1 MKEEKVIL
9 IVDDEQPMRRLL
21 SLYLRQSGYATHE
34 VSSGEEA
41 LAAVRSNRYGLILL
55 DIMMPG
61 MSGWEV
67 CESVRE
73 ISNVPV
79 IMLTARD
86 ETRDKVKGLG
96 LGADDYI
103 TKPFEKEELL
113 ARVQALLRRSERYHP
128 EDGNYRNKNLLIH
141 GGITLDSEKREV
153 WYNQQMLSL
162 TRKEYEL
169 LYILMKHPGQVFSR
183 EHLLALIWTNQDVED
198 YRTVD
203 THVKNLREKLRAAGA
218 PAHDIIKT
226 VWGIGYKAQ

>member
-1 MKEEKVIL
+1 MKEKAIIL

-21 SLYLRQSGYATHE
+21 SLYLRESGYITHE
-34 VSSGEEA
+34 ASSGEEA
-41 LAAVRSNRYGLILL
+41 VTTIRKSQYGLVLL
-55 DIMMPG
+55 DVMMPG
-61 MSGWEV
+61 MTGWDV
-67 CESVRE
+67 CTSIRK
-73 ISNVPV
+73 ISTVPI

-86 ETRDKVKGLG
+86 ETQDKVKGLR

-113 ARVQALLRRSERYHP
+113 ARVQALLRRSEMRHL
-128 EDGNYRNKNLLIH
+128 ERIDHQDKNLLIH
-141 GGITLDSEKREV
+141 RGIRLNSEKHEV
-153 WYNQQMLSL
+153 FYNQQMLSL

-169 LYILMKHPGQVFSR
+169 LYTLLKHPGQVFSR
-183 EHLLALIWTNQDVED
+183 DHLLALLWKEQDIED